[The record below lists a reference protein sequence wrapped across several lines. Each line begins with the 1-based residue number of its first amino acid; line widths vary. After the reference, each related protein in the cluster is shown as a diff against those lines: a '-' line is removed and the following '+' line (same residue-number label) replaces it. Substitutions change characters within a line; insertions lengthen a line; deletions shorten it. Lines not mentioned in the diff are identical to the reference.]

1 MKTHGATS
9 PAPLRRHRWWS
20 RVAAVVAA
28 TLAIGMLA
36 AVHPKP
42 AEAATV
48 DTHAWY
54 VLVNRNS
61 GKALDVS
68 GASTADGARV
78 AQWTRS
84 DGANQQWQFVDSGD
98 GFYRLKARHSDK
110 VLDVAG
116 ASTADGASIQQ
127 WADHNGANQQ
137 FRLADS
143 DAGHVRLINRTS
155 GRAVEVQGASTA
167 DGGNVVQ
174 YTDWGG
180 ANQQWQMIKLSSGG
194 GGGGGCGSAPTL
206 ASGTHTMQSGGK
218 SRSFILRVPANYDN
232 SHPYRLIFAFHWRG
246 GTAGDVA
253 SGGTS
258 GSAWSYYGQQEQSNN
273 GAILVA
279 PQGLGNGW
287 ANSGGEDVTFVD
299 DMIRLIEGGLC
310 VNPAQRFATGFSWG
324 GGMSYA
330 LACSRANVFRA
341 VAVMSGAEISGCG
354 GGTRP
359 IAYFGIHGVS
369 DSVLNIAQGR
379 SLRDRFVGNNGCT
392 LRARASPRRAAERTS
407 PPPTRAAVPDT
418 PSNGPRSTETTYP
431 VRSTAPPARAASPP
445 GPKQRS
451 GGSSHSSSDTPAAR
465 SGARAILTP
474 LRRRQGTAV
483 HRLGTAVDEGVVRA
497 SSRPGPG
504 TGTAPD

>member
-1 MKTHGATS
+1 MTAHGAAS
-9 PAPLRRHRWWS
+9 AGRHRWWS
-20 RVAAVVAA
+20 RIAAVVAV
-28 TLAIGMLA
+28 TLAIGLLA
-36 AVHPKP
+36 AVRPAP

-48 DTHAWY
+48 DTNAWY

-78 AQWTRS
+78 AQWTRT
-84 DGANQQWQFVDSGD
+84 DGANQQWQFVDSGG
-98 GFYRLKARHSDK
+98 GFFRLKARHSGK

-116 ASTADGASIQQ
+116 ASAADGAAIQQ
-127 WADHNGANQQ
+127 WADHNGTNQQ

-143 DAGHVRLINRTS
+143 DAGHVRLINRGS
-155 GRAVEVQGASTA
+155 GKAMEVQGGSTA

-180 ANQQWQMIKLSSGG
+180 ANQQWQLVKLSSGSG
-194 GGGGGCGSAPTL
+194 SGSGCGSAPALT
-206 ASGTHTMQSGGK
+206 SGTHTIQSGGK
-218 SRSFILRVPANYDN
+218 SRSFILRVPDGYDS

-258 GSAWSYYGQQEQSNN
+258 GSAWSYYGQQEQSGNS
-273 GAILVA
+273 AILVA

-299 DMIRLIEGGLC
+299 DMIRRIEGALC

-341 VAVMSGAEISGCG
+341 VAVMSGAEISGCSG
-354 GGTRP
+354 GSQP
-359 IAYFGIHGVS
+359 IAYFGIHGIG
-369 DSVLNIAQGR
+369 DSVLGIAQGR
-379 SLRDRFVGNNGCT
+379 SLRDRFVANNGCT
-392 LRARASPRRAAERTS
+392 AQSPREPAPGSRTHITTVYSGCRA
-407 PPPTRAAVPDT
+407 
-418 PSNGPRSTETTYP
+418 GYP
-431 VRSTAPPARAASPP
+431 VQWAAFDGDHIP
-445 GPKQRS
+445 GPVD
-451 GGSSHSSSDTPAAR
+451 GSSGE
-465 SGARAILTP
+465 SGVTTWTKTEIWKFFA
-474 LRRRQGTAV
+474 QFQ
-483 HRLGTAVDEGVVRA
+483 
-497 SSRPGPG
+497 
-504 TGTAPD
+504 